1 MFRYLTTL
9 LLILLLGSCDRG
21 HSDQSEQ
28 SDSSATAEQSSAVKQ
43 QSNIKFTFN
52 DITYDFV
59 VYGRCAGG
67 PHYNFWGIKPEF
79 INTTGRGPRVHLIG
93 GPEETVIKF
102 YQDDQQQFSKVLSG
116 DKAVPYQNGQMHIT
130 IDGKDKIDIRVNC
143 RQSH

>member
-9 LLILLLGSCDRG
+9 LLILLLGSCDRS

-93 GPEETVIKF
+93 GPEEMVIKF
-102 YQDDQQQFSKVLSG
+102 YQDDQQLFSKVLSG